1 MNRIAL
7 HQSSVHPLD
16 PVELVQLAATA
27 GVDSIGL
34 RVAAVEEVAAVVVAG
49 ASARRCCTR

>member
-34 RVAAVEEVAAVVVAG
+34 RVAAVEEVAQWWSR